1 MRKGRTEIDSPHFRF
16 LVALTLV
23 PLFLIAIALAE
34 QDSQPLAGSY
44 QPTVAN
50 DWWGHWRRGE
60 TLLNLERTQE
70 AKKSMELGK
79 KLAHQAFRKDRS
91 GQQFLAYVANFEGNQ
106 YVSQGD
112 ALSVLDGKE
121 KMDNYQKA
129 RKKYQEA
136 IGLQQQAAY
145 YVNRSIAIRRYVRTY
160 FVLNKTRKKRS
171 DLEKAIAS
179 LDTARDSGQRA
190 LRMDPELEAAQ
201 LELELTDLDSEYYHS
216 MLGLPVDF
224 PATPASTPAPR
235 TLEEALQKIREL
247 EKKVAELEERLGK

>member
-1 MRKGRTEIDSPHFRF
+1 M
-16 LVALTLV
+16 
-23 PLFLIAIALAE
+23 
-34 QDSQPLAGSY
+34 AGSY

-60 TLLNLERTQE
+60 TLLNLDRPRE

-79 KLAHQAFRKDRS
+79 KLARQAFRKDRR
-91 GQQFLAYVANFEGNQ
+91 GQDFLAYVANFEGNQ

-112 ALSVLDGKE
+112 TLSVLDGKE
-121 KMDNYQKA
+121 KMENYQKA

-160 FVLNKTRKKRS
+160 VVLNKTGKNRS
-171 DLEKAIAS
+171 GLEKVIAS
-179 LDTARDSGQRA
+179 LDTARESGRQA
-190 LRMDPELEAAQ
+190 LRMNPELEAAQ
-201 LELELTDLDSEYYHS
+201 LELDLADLDSDYYHS
-216 MLGLPVDF
+216 MLDLREDS
-224 PATPASTPAPR
+224 PATPASPAAPR

-247 EKKVAELEERLGK
+247 EEQVAELEKRLEK